1 MIEEPMAWFWA
12 ITAAMA
18 IGAAKTGLP
27 GLGILVVALMARAIP
42 GRQSVGVVLPL
53 LIIADC
59 CAVFWYRRFARWD
72 LLLRLFSWVALG
84 LVIGGL
90 LLWLLGGNEQADRW
104 FRPLLGIIVLIMIAL
119 HLAQMR
125 YGEHL
130 RPQKRLGL
138 AATGCCTGIATTLA
152 NAAGPVMSV
161 YLAGQKVDKQ
171 QFLGTM
177 AWFFLI
183 LNLSKVPIFL
193 IVSWIHPEQ
202 PMISSATLEL
212 NLRLLPGV
220 LLGAIIGRYLLSR
233 LPRQM
238 FFAAVI
244 CLASIAA
251 LSLLW

>member
-1 MIEEPMAWFWA
+1 MIEGQAAWFWA

-59 CAVFWYRRFARWD
+59 CAVAWFRRHARWD
-72 LLLRLFSWVALG
+72 LLLRLFSWVGLG
-84 LVIGGL
+84 LMIGGL
-90 LLWLLGGNEQADRW
+90 LLWLLGGDERADQW
-104 FRPLLGIIVLIMIAL
+104 FRPLLGIIVLIMIGL
-119 HLAQMR
+119 HLAQLR
-125 YGEHL
+125 YGERL
-130 RPQKRLGL
+130 RPHSRLGC

-177 AWFFLI
+177 AWFFLL
-183 LNLSKVPIFL
+183 LNLSKMPIFL
-193 IVSWIHPEQ
+193 AISWMHPDQ
-202 PMISSATLEL
+202 PMISSASLRL
-212 NLRLLPGV
+212 NLVLLPGV
-220 LLGAIIGRYLLSR
+220 LAGVLIGRFLLYR
-233 LPRQM
+233 LPRQV

-244 CLASIAA
+244 ILAGIAA